1 MLGGLLLGLVSFVA
15 LSVVRDTRARNR
27 RHAIVAQARDTF
39 VTATGEA
46 RNIVRMERTA
56 QNVPA
61 ADLRRRVTNLQ
72 AGTYIGDILADQDS
86 ALYRWPDRPGMQI
99 RVYVEPTSSVAGWSP
114 QYPDMARGVFTEWA
128 RADAPLSFT
137 FIYDT
142 ASADIAVRW
151 VDRFPSEDGQRIGV
165 TERLQSSSYEIKRAR
180 ISIANHDSLGRLLS
194 PGVVTGIVRHE
205 VGHALGLNHS
215 GDASSVMYRESATST
230 LSASDR
236 ATLRLLYLVPP
247 GSLK

>member
-1 MLGGLLLGLVSFVA
+1 MPGVLLLGLVSFVA
-15 LSVVRDTRARNR
+15 LSVPNASV
-27 RHAIVAQARDTF
+27 
-39 VTATGEA
+39 
-46 RNIVRMERTA
+46 
-56 QNVPA
+56 
-61 ADLRRRVTNLQ
+61 RRRVMNLQ

-114 QYPDMARGVFTEWA
+114 RYADMAREVFTEWA
-128 RADAPLSFT
+128 RMDAPLSFT
-137 FIYDT
+137 FIDDT
-142 ASADIAVRW
+142 ASADIAVSW
-151 VDRFPSEDGQRIGV
+151 VDRFPVEDGQRIGL
-165 TERLQSSSYEIKRAR
+165 TERLQSSRYEITRAR
-180 ISIANHDSLGRLLS
+180 ISVANHDSLDRLLT
-194 PGVVTGIVRHE
+194 PGVVAGIVRHE

-215 GDASSVMYRESATST
+215 ADASSVMYRESATST